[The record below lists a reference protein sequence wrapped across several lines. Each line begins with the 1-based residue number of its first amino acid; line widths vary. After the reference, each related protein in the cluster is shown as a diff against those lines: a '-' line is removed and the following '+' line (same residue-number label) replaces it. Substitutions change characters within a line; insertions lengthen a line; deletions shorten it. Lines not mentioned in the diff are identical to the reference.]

1 MNHLKFVRI
10 LKTTE
15 IPGIYETYLLI
26 LTLFELI
33 FYVNSNMGISPSP
46 STFPFGYTIKH
57 ILCIISLSLKNK
69 RGPSKVT

>member
-33 FYVNSNMGISPSP
+33 FYVNSDMGISPSP
-46 STFPFGYTIKH
+46 STFLSGYTIKQ
-57 ILCIISLSLKNK
+57 ILTIISLS
-69 RGPSKVT
+69 